1 MQAALNRVQRWCDD
15 HGLSVNPDKTEMVL
29 FTRKRTLPGLIPIVF
44 FSKELERT
52 KKVKYLEVVLD
63 SKLTW
68 SEHLDQKCK
77 KAIALFWQCRRI
89 VGSTWGITPK
99 ICHWIYIAIIRP
111 MITHA
116 AVVWWPRVELGVAR
130 AMLSRVQRLA
140 CLAITGAIRTSPT
153 AALEVINVKKT

>member
-1 MQAALNRVQRWCDD
+1 
-15 HGLSVNPDKTEMVL
+15 MVL
-29 FTRKRTLPGLIPIVF
+29 FTRKRTLTGLIPIVF
-44 FSKELERT
+44 FGKELERT
-52 KKVKYLEVVLD
+52 NKVKYLGVILD

-77 KAIALFWQCRRI
+77 KATALFWQCRRI
-89 VGSTWGITPK
+89 VGSTLGTSTK

-116 AVVWWPRVELGVAR
+116 AVVWRLRVELGVAR

-140 CLAITGAIRTSPT
+140 CLAITGEIRTSPT
-153 AALEVINVKKT
+153 AALE